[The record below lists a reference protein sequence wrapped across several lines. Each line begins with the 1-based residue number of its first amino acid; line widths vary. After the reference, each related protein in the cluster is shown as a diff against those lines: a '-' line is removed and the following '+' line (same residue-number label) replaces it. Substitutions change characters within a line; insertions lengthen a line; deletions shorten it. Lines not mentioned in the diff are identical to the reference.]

1 MLNEFVKM
9 EIYEYHIYE
18 IYSRVVMLPSLP
30 VEAFRRLRAIENL
43 DNVDIQ
49 VLVHILLEMNMY
61 QCGSTRNYIFDQCR
75 QIIQNDNLFERLSF
89 DAVVCFEQT
98 ITYTEEVIQE
108 LINYKESLNINDL
121 QVLCDRLID
130 DLETYISRIETRMSC
145 VE

>member
-30 VEAFRRLRAIENL
+30 VEAFRRLRAIE
-43 DNVDIQ
+43 DIHNVDIQ
-49 VLVHILLEMNMY
+49 VLVHILLEMNLY

-75 QIIQNDNLFERLSF
+75 QIIQNDDLYQRLLF

-121 QVLCDRLID
+121 RILCDRLID

>member
-1 MLNEFVKM
+1 M

-30 VEAFRRLRAIENL
+30 VEAFRRLRAIE
-43 DNVDIQ
+43 DIHNVDIQ
-49 VLVHILLEMNMY
+49 VLVHILLEMNLY

-75 QIIQNDNLFERLSF
+75 QIIQNDDLYQRLLF

-121 QVLCDRLID
+121 RILCDRLID